1 MFTKL
6 SKTKTKAFIAAL
18 LMGYL
23 FVSPSSATAQNK
35 TKEIVIKA
43 GTPIEATTLYEIN
56 SKTHPIGTTVELKL
70 LNQVMVKGQVVI
82 PAGSTIKGRITQ
94 CKKHAILGQPG
105 NIAFDATTI
114 NAADGT
120 VVPVSGLSMRNEG
133 KGRLG
138 WALVTGFTCL
148 PLVGFLIPGQQGI
161 IPAGS
166 QLSGNVM
173 ANTTITVD
181 VDDE

>member
-1 MFTKL
+1 MFTQK
-6 SKTKTKAFIAAL
+6 SKIKSIAIAL
-18 LMGYL
+18 MMACFSASSL
-23 FVSPSSATAQNK
+23 SATAQ

-43 GTPIEATTLYEIN
+43 GTPIEATTMYEIN
-56 SKTHPIGTTVELKL
+56 SKTHPQGSVIELKL
-70 LNQVMVKGQVVI
+70 LNQVMVKGQVII
-82 PAGSTIKGRITQ
+82 PAGSTIKGRVTQ
-94 CKKHAILGQPG
+94 CKKHSILGQPG
-105 NIAFDATTI
+105 SIAIEATSI

-120 VVPVSGLSMRNEG
+120 PVPISGIMMRNEG

-166 QLSGNVM
+166 QLSGNIM
-173 ANTTITVD
+173 ANTTISIDND
-181 VDDE
+181 VE

>member
-1 MFTKL
+1 MFSNILKTKL
-6 SKTKTKAFIAAL
+6 RAFAVVLA
-18 LMGYL
+18 MGY
-23 FVSPSSATAQNK
+23 FCFAFSSANAQ
-35 TKEIVIKA
+35 TKEIVVKA

-56 SKTHPIGTTVELKL
+56 SKTHPVGTTIELKL
-70 LNQVMVKGQVVI
+70 LNQVTVKGQVVI
-82 PAGSTIKGRITQ
+82 PAGSTIKGRVTQ
-94 CKKHAILGQPG
+94 SKKHSILGQSG
-105 NIAFDATTI
+105 SIAIDATSI

-120 VVPVSGLSMRNEG
+120 PVPVTGLTLRNEG

-148 PLVGFLIPGQQGI
+148 PLFGFLIPGQQGI

-173 ANTTITVD
+173 ANTTIAID
-181 VDDE
+181 AEE